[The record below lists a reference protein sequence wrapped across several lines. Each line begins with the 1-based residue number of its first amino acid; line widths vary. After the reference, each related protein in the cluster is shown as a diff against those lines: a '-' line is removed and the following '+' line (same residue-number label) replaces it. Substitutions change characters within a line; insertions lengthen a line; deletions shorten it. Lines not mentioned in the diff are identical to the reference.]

1 MQNESVKKIKEMRQT
16 MNRKWFKRKK
26 HIATLVT
33 LSLAMMQA
41 GYGIYADTT
50 PTITPSASNGKMILF
65 DNAHAQ
71 TAGAA
76 DWVIDGGFSDFA
88 DGLAGE
94 GYTVKELRKGS
105 SITYNDLSDAAVF
118 VIPEANVPFKVSEQE
133 ALAQYVSDG
142 GSILFIADHYNADRN
157 KNRWDSSEVFNGYRR
172 GAYDDP
178 AKGMTSGERNSAA
191 MQDVVSSDWLST
203 EFGVRFRY
211 NALGDLS
218 ANQIVAPEECFNI
231 TSGITSVAMHAGS
244 TVAITNPQVAKG
256 IIYTPEGLAAT
267 SKWSSAVDQGVYNN
281 GGVAEGAYVAIAKK
295 GRGKAAF
302 IGDSSLVEDATP
314 KYLKEEN
321 GKSKKTY
328 DGYKEEDDALLLMQ
342 LTNWLANQEDYT
354 SFANQGITLDTATVL
369 YDFEIPENSTEP
381 QNEPWANP
389 SSGYKWYDSTTFA
402 NGAYKYVSDLGETPT
417 PSPDPTP
424 SPSPDPTPTPT
435 PQPVED
441 AAYVINQ
448 PNYII
453 AGQELPLTLEFNNLT
468 PNTTYSNYRV
478 GAYLDGGMQVGLFKK
493 LSESWPTSYG
503 YSNTFSFT
511 TDENGHASITLVFKL
526 KPGTIGDINIR
537 IKQGS
542 KKILTE
548 KMTVTA
554 DETDTSKPV
563 GTPIYDM
570 IYATQLKAN
579 HEMAIT
585 VRVTNM
591 KPNQTLSKL
600 RVGAYLDGGLQIGLF
615 MKDNGTYP
623 TTYGY
628 SDYFTLTAD
637 ENGVAYKTFIYKLK
651 TDGSANFRI
660 KQGTKNVVTDKVT
673 IS

>member
-1 MQNESVKKIKEMRQT
+1 MNSKKFRG
-16 MNRKWFKRKK
+16 KK
-26 HIATLVT
+26 QIATLVT
-33 LSLAMMQA
+33 LGLAMMQA
-41 GYGIYADTT
+41 GYGIYADTSPVIT
-50 PTITPSASNGKMILF
+50 PTADNGKMILF

-88 DGLAGE
+88 NDLAGE
-94 GYTVKELRKGS
+94 GYSVKELRKGS
-105 SITYNDLSDAAVF
+105 SITYSDLSDAAVF

-133 ALAQYVSDG
+133 ALAQYVADG

-178 AKGMTSGERNSAA
+178 AKGMNSGERNSAA
-191 MQDVVSSDWLST
+191 MQEVVSSDWLST

-218 ANQIVAPEECFNI
+218 ANQIVAPGECFNI
-231 TSGITSVAMHAGS
+231 TSGISSVAMHAGS

-256 IIYTPEGLAAT
+256 IIYTPEGGI

-281 GGVAEGAYVAIAKK
+281 GGIAEGAYVAIAKK
-295 GRGKAAF
+295 GKGKAAF

-314 KYLKEEN
+314 KYLKEET
-321 GKSKKTY
+321 GKKKTTY

-354 SFANQGITLDTATVL
+354 SFADQGITLDTATAL
-369 YDFEIPENSTEP
+369 YDFETPENSTEP
-381 QNEPWANP
+381 QSEPWATA
-389 SSGYKWYDSTTFA
+389 SGSYKWYDSTTFA
-402 NGAYKYVSDLGETPT
+402 NGAYKYIDESGDTPI
-417 PSPDPTP
+417 S
-424 SPSPDPTPTPT
+424 SPDPTPT
-435 PQPVED
+435 PVED

-448 PNYII
+448 PNYVI
-453 AGQELPLTLEFNNLT
+453 ADQELPLTLEFNNLT
-468 PNTTYSNYRV
+468 PNTTYSNYRI
-478 GAYLDGGMQVGLFKK
+478 GAYLDGGTQVGLFKK
-493 LSESWPTSYG
+493 LSKSWPTSYG
-503 YSNTFSFT
+503 YSDDFSFT
-511 TDENGHASITLVFKL
+511 TDDNGHASTILVFKL
-526 KPGTIGDINIR
+526 KPGTLGDINIR

-554 DETDTSKPV
+554 DEVDSSKAV
-563 GTPIYDM
+563 GTPVYDM
-570 IYATQLKAN
+570 IYASTLKVAN
-579 HEMAIT
+579 ETAIT

-591 KPNQTLSKL
+591 QPNQTLSNL
-600 RVGAYLDGGLQIGLF
+600 RVGAYLDGGTQIGLF
-615 MKDNGTYP
+615 MKEDGTYP
-623 TTYGY
+623 TAYGY

-637 ENGVAYKTFIYKLK
+637 ENGVAYKTFVYKLK
-651 TDGSANFRI
+651 TDGAANLRI
-660 KQGTKNVVTDKVT
+660 KQGTKNVLTDKVT